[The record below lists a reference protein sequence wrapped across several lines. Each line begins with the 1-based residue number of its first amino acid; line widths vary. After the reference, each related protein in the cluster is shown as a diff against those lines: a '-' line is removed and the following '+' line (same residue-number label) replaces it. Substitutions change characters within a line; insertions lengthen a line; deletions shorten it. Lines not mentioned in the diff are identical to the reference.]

1 MASQPWLE
9 DPTYQSGINNLRF
22 GGELSDAVYNS
33 MSGPYGGMGSEA
45 YKGIG
50 RAANFGK
57 AFTGLGAQGVADQF
71 INQIKANPNETNIS
85 YDFGQNL
92 WPDGDAAALYS
103 PYSNVNYN
111 NLRNSGSAFGNEVAG
126 IVTNFTNTWNPD
138 SAGNSDSAGNTG
150 GGGGGGNNNGDNGM
164 GLYNFG
170 ESNSSGD
177 NGVGWAEM
185 NFDSSFDPQAG
196 NYQQPS
202 YGGYTGNQT
211 AYSPNNQGI
220 TNPQAFNPT
229 QTASNPYAM
238 PNLSQNAQ
246 LNNLTKTP
254 NKSIYNVQGV
264 QNDMN
269 SYFQGGQQLPQIQSM
284 MDEMKRQQALE
295 SSQLEEQMTNRGLG
309 NSTLFDTNRADL
321 GARQR
326 NEQMNL
332 ATNATMQLLPM
343 QVQLAE
349 QMRAGDMSQRG
360 QQTNELMSALG
371 LQESLS
377 QGEYGRASDV
387 ARLQDALTQS
397 QFGREAQTA
406 GLEDQFTDSAFA
418 RDQAISQLQE
428 ALTQGQ
434 FGRQAGAASLENQLV
449 NDNFNRDISG
459 RAADFNEYSG
469 MRNFYNQD
477 EMDSFNR
484 RLGAFNAQNDALG
497 RIMPNGV
504 SGQAPGPDA
513 IESWTSALGTILGN
527 GGLAAIMGA

>member
-9 DPTYQSGINNLRF
+9 DPIYKSGINQLRF
-22 GGELSDAVYNS
+22 GNQVSDNAYNV

-45 YKGIG
+45 YQGIG

-57 AFTGLGAQGVADQF
+57 AFTGLGAQRVADQF

-85 YDFGQNL
+85 YDFGQSI
-92 WPDGDAAALYS
+92 WPEGDAAALYS

-138 SAGNSDSAGNTG
+138 SAGNT

-164 GLYNFG
+164 GLYDFG
-170 ESNSSGD
+170 GSNSSGE

-211 AYSPNNQGI
+211 AYSTNNQGI
-220 TNPQAFNPT
+220 TNPQAFTPT
-229 QTASNPYAM
+229 QTAANPYAM
-238 PNLSQNAQ
+238 PTLSQNAQ
-246 LNNLTKTP
+246 LQNLTQTP

-269 SYFQGGQQLPQIQSM
+269 SYFQNGQQLPQIQSM

-309 NSTLFDTNRADL
+309 SSTIYDTNRADL

-332 ATNATMQLLPM
+332 ATNATMQLLPL

-377 QGEYGRASDV
+377 QGEYGRKSDV
-387 ARLQDALTQS
+387 ARLQDSLTQS

-406 GLEDQFTDSAFA
+406 GLKDQFQDSAFA

-428 ALTQGQ
+428 ALAQGQ
-434 FGRQAGAASLENQLV
+434 FGRQAGAASLQNQLV
-449 NDNFNRDISG
+449 NDDFNRDISG
-459 RAADFNEYSG
+459 RAADFNEYTG

-484 RLGAFNAQNDALG
+484 RLGAFNAQSDALG
-497 RIMPNGV
+497 RVMPNGV

-513 IESWTSALGTILGN
+513 MESWMSALGTILGN
-527 GGLAAIMGA
+527 GGLAALLG

>member
-1 MASQPWLE
+1 
-9 DPTYQSGINNLRF
+9 
-22 GGELSDAVYNS
+22 
-33 MSGPYGGMGSEA
+33 
-45 YKGIG
+45 
-50 RAANFGK
+50 
-57 AFTGLGAQGVADQF
+57 
-71 INQIKANPNETNIS
+71 
-85 YDFGQNL
+85 
-92 WPDGDAAALYS
+92 
-103 PYSNVNYN
+103 
-111 NLRNSGSAFGNEVAG
+111 
-126 IVTNFTNTWNPD
+126 
-138 SAGNSDSAGNTG
+138 
-150 GGGGGGNNNGDNGM
+150 
-164 GLYNFG
+164 
-170 ESNSSGD
+170 
-177 NGVGWAEM
+177 M

-371 LQESLS
+371 LQEQLQ

-428 ALTQGQ
+428 ALAQGQ
-434 FGRQAGAASLENQLV
+434 FGRQAGAASLQNQLV

-484 RLGAFNAQNDALG
+484 RLGAFNAQSDALG
-497 RIMPNGV
+497 RVMPNGV

-527 GGLAAIMGA
+527 GGLAAIMAG

>member
-9 DPTYQSGINNLRF
+9 DPIYQSGINNLRF
-22 GGELSDAVYNS
+22 GGELSDAAYNS

-45 YKGIG
+45 YQGIG

-92 WPDGDAAALYS
+92 WPEGGAAELYS

-138 SAGNSDSAGNTG
+138 SAGNTG
-150 GGGGGGNNNGDNGM
+150 SGGKNNGDNGM

-170 ESNSSGD
+170 DSNSSGE

-246 LNNLTKTP
+246 LEP
-254 NKSIYNVQGV
+254 V
-264 QNDMN
+264 
-269 SYFQGGQQLPQIQSM
+269 
-284 MDEMKRQQALE
+284 
-295 SSQLEEQMTNRGLG
+295 
-309 NSTLFDTNRADL
+309 
-321 GARQR
+321 
-326 NEQMNL
+326 
-332 ATNATMQLLPM
+332 
-343 QVQLAE
+343 
-349 QMRAGDMSQRG
+349 
-360 QQTNELMSALG
+360 
-371 LQESLS
+371 
-377 QGEYGRASDV
+377 
-387 ARLQDALTQS
+387 
-397 QFGREAQTA
+397 
-406 GLEDQFTDSAFA
+406 
-418 RDQAISQLQE
+418 
-428 ALTQGQ
+428 
-434 FGRQAGAASLENQLV
+434 
-449 NDNFNRDISG
+449 
-459 RAADFNEYSG
+459 
-469 MRNFYNQD
+469 
-477 EMDSFNR
+477 
-484 RLGAFNAQNDALG
+484 
-497 RIMPNGV
+497 
-504 SGQAPGPDA
+504 
-513 IESWTSALGTILGN
+513 
-527 GGLAAIMGA
+527 

>member
-9 DPTYQSGINNLRF
+9 DPIYQGGINNLRF
-22 GGELSDAVYNS
+22 GGELSDAAYNS

-45 YKGIG
+45 YQGIG

-85 YDFGQNL
+85 YDFGQSL
-92 WPDGDAAALYS
+92 WPEGGAAELYS

-138 SAGNSDSAGNTG
+138 SAGNTG
-150 GGGGGGNNNGDNGM
+150 GGSGSNNNGDNGM

-170 ESNSSGD
+170 DSNSSGE

-185 NFDSSFDPQAG
+185 PFKSSFNALSQD
-196 NYQQPS
+196 YQQPS

-229 QTASNPYAM
+229 QTAANPYAL

-246 LNNLTKTP
+246 LNQLTRTP

-284 MDEMKRQQALE
+284 MEEMKRLQALE

-387 ARLQDALTQS
+387 ARLQDSLTQS

-406 GLEDQFTDSAFA
+406 GLKDQFTDSAFA

-428 ALTQGQ
+428 LLAQGQ
-434 FGRQAGAASLENQLV
+434 FGRQAGAASLQNQLV
-449 NDNFNRDISG
+449 NDDFNRNVAG
-459 RAADFNEYSG
+459 RESNFNEYTG

-477 EMDSFNR
+477 EMDAFNR
-484 RLGAFNAQNDALG
+484 RLGAFNAQSDALG
-497 RIMPNGV
+497 RVMPNGV
-504 SGQAPGPDA
+504 SGQAPGPSA
-513 IESWTSALGTILGN
+513 LESWTSALGTILGN
-527 GGLAAIMGA
+527 GGLAAILG